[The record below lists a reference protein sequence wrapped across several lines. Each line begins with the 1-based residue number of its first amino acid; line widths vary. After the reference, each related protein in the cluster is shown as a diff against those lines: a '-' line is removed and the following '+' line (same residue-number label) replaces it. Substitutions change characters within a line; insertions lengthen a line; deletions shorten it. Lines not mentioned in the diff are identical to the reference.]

1 MILDSCDLVHNRRRI
16 PGIAQPKKDR
26 RKMVAKSESTQRLWE
41 ERVRKERN
49 VKEEEEKWSVN
60 KALSW

>member
-1 MILDSCDLVHNRRRI
+1 
-16 PGIAQPKKDR
+16 
-26 RKMVAKSESTQRLWE
+26 MVAKSESTQRLWE
-41 ERVRKERN
+41 EGVRKERN

>member
-1 MILDSCDLVHNRRRI
+1 
-16 PGIAQPKKDR
+16 
-26 RKMVAKSESTQRLWE
+26 MVAKSESTQRLWE